1 MRTAKDGFLFDVDH
15 LPDTEPTEDEVEVI
29 QFLRP
34 EGKRRRMIA
43 NVGKEIALM
52 AKDMVLSAEELNIP
66 GNLIVYAR
74 YQDEDEERER
84 LELVESE
91 PGKEDPTEMLK
102 KVIQK
107 KHRERQMLGKFKRAR
122 SLSGRKKHG

>member
-1 MRTAKDGFLFDVDH
+1 MRTAKDGLLFDIDH
-15 LPDTEPTEDEVEVI
+15 MPDTEPTEDEVEVI

-43 NVGKEIALM
+43 NVGKETALL
-52 AKDMVLSAEELNIP
+52 AKDMILSAEELNIP

-84 LELVESE
+84 LELVEGE

-107 KHRERQMLGKFKRAR
+107 KHRERQMLSKFKRSTSR
-122 SLSGRKKHG
+122 TKRQK